1 MAEGRLEQQAA
12 LVGALAAQLRAAGLP
27 VALYETHVSWV
38 LVAGADAYKIKK
50 ALRLEF
56 LDYAT
61 LGLRRHYCAQEVALN
76 AALAPGLYLG
86 VAEIGGSPSA
96 PRLGAAPAIEVAVHM
111 RAFPQSALWSERLAH
126 GQLGPAEI
134 DQFAVLLARF
144 HAGAARV
151 PLGSPWGEPAAI
163 DRAGERNVDELLALA
178 GASAQVE
185 QLGQWRRTEAARL
198 AGCFA
203 QRRRDGAIR
212 ACHGDLHC
220 ANILTL
226 DGAVMAFDCIEFD
239 DSLRWIDVLHDLAF
253 TLMDL
258 HQRGQARLAARLLN
272 GYLEQAGDV
281 AGLAVLRYYV
291 VECALVRAKV
301 ALLRARQNE
310 PLDGDARRA
319 LDTALAAARPRRGAV
334 LVMHGFSGSG
344 KSRFARALVEE
355 LGAVQ
360 IRSDVERGRTAGVD
374 PHRYDRATS
383 DAVYARLRVL
393 AGAVVDAGYP
403 VIVDACHL
411 ARAERDACARLA
423 DEHCVPWL
431 IVDVRASP
439 ATMRARIAQRRAAG
453 GDPSEADEAVL
464 ALQLRNAEPLAAP
477 ELARTVVVDSEA
489 AADIAR
495 LRRELERLLAS

>member
-12 LVGALAAQLRAAGLP
+12 LVGALAAQLRAAGVA

-61 LGLRRHYCAQEVALN
+61 LPLRRHYCEQEVALN

-86 VAEIGGSPSA
+86 VAEIGGTPSA

-111 RAFPQSALWSERLAH
+111 RAFPQSALWSERVAH
-126 GQLGPAEI
+126 GQLGVAEI
-134 DQFAVLLARF
+134 DQFAALLARF
-144 HAGAARV
+144 HAGAARA
-151 PLGSPWGEPAAI
+151 PSGSPWGEPAAI
-163 DRAGERNVDELLALA
+163 ARAGERNVDELLPLA
-178 GASAQVE
+178 GGSAQVD
-185 QLGQWRRTEAARL
+185 QLGRWRRDQAARL
-198 AGCFA
+198 AGCFE
-203 QRRRDGAIR
+203 QRRRGGAIR

-226 DGAVMAFDCIEFD
+226 DDRVMAFDCIEFD
-239 DSLRWIDVLHDLAF
+239 AALRWIDVLHDLAF

-258 HQRGQARLAARLLN
+258 HQRGQGRLAARLLN
-272 GYLEQAGDV
+272 GYLSEGGDY

-301 ALLRARQNE
+301 ALLRARQSE
-310 PLDGDARRA
+310 PGDGEAARL
-319 LDTALAAARPRRGAV
+319 LDTALAAASTRRGAV
-334 LVMHGFSGSG
+334 IVMHGCSGSG
-344 KSRFARALVEE
+344 KSSIARELVEE

-360 IRSDVERGRTAGVD
+360 LRSDVERGRTAGVD
-374 PHRYDRATS
+374 PHCYDRASS

-403 VIVDACHL
+403 VVVDACHL

-423 DEHCVPWL
+423 DEHGVPWV
-431 IVDVRASP
+431 IVDVQASP

-453 GDPSEADEAVL
+453 HDPSEADEGVL
-464 ALQLRNAEPLAAP
+464 AQQLGSAEPLDAS
-477 ELARTVVVDSEA
+477 EIARTVVVDTESAGAVE
-489 AADIAR
+489 R
-495 LRRELERLLAS
+495 LRANVERLLSG